1 MEHNQV
7 SELGKDSFQNLRQLQ
22 QLSLKANKVIFMPI
36 FMILNLI
43 FAELKVSGYFLN

>member
-22 QLSLKANKVIFMPI
+22 QLSLKANKVILI
-36 FMILNLI
+36 LMILNFI
-43 FAELKVSGYFLN
+43 VVK